1 MKKAKEPKAEKPAKT
16 SVLNLFK
23 DIIPAVDANC
33 KELWDAAGE
42 EGQKEIKRDFWNLN
56 RYISAVRS
64 SNPDI
69 QEHFVIAVNE
79 FYNKNWNVIQKN
91 HPQLTWMT
99 LCACCMENHS
109 PQSHEYIRMGSKPT
123 DKKTKLLEQ
132 LYPLMKRSDL
142 DALAAITTIEEVEQ
156 HLESLGWEQK
166 EIDKLKL

>member
-23 DIIPAVDANC
+23 DIIPVVDANC

-91 HPQLTWMT
+91 HPQLVWQT
-99 LCACCMENHS
+99 LCACSTDDHAVQNHS
-109 PQSHEYIRMGSKPT
+109 FIRIGAAPVN
-123 DKKTKLLEQ
+123 KKLKFLEQ
-132 LYPLMKRSDL
+132 LHPNMKRSDL
-142 DALAAITTIEEVEQ
+142 DALAAITTEAEIKDYCK
-156 HLESLGWEQK
+156 SLGWEKK
-166 EIDKLKL
+166 EIDALKL